1 MSMEFGYRA
10 GILDGLKMA
19 EELATQGRSLP
30 EFIAEMRAQVAAE
43 ERAAKEQRAAEHR
56 AEGHELEFRLDDVA
70 RCAGCNLTGDEL
82 LISDGWKRTE
92 KGWSKS

>member
-30 EFIAEMRAQVAAE
+30 EFIAEMRAQVAAG

-56 AEGHELEFRLDDVA
+56 AEGHEIAWAVGDVA
-70 RCAGCNLTGDEL
+70 RCTGCNLTGDEL
-82 LISDGWKRTE
+82 LIADGWKRTK
-92 KGWSKS
+92 KGWSS